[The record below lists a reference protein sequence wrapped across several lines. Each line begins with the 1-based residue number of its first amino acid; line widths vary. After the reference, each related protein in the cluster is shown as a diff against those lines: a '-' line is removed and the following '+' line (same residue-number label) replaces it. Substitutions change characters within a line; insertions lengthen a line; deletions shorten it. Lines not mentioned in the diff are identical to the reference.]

1 MKHVKKIAL
10 ALVCVML
17 VGILGG
23 CGAKFDAAAY
33 LKATLDNSYKNDSSG
48 LVKLKLGTA
57 EEAAKIYEEGI
68 DTEMDAFLQGFD
80 VSEELEQEF
89 RSTFKDMFSKVK
101 YTVGAAEKQKDGS
114 YNVKVTYEKMVI
126 FAPMM
131 EDYIAAVMNLQGDS
145 TLASLSEDQQ
155 VEKMMELMKDSMK
168 TAMGSVTYED
178 PEELTIRIELQNK
191 VYTPNKN
198 DLAKLEMA
206 LFDMDAVE

>member
-10 ALVCVML
+10 ALVCVMM

-48 LVKLKLGTA
+48 LVKLKLGSA

-68 DTEMDAFLQGFD
+68 DTEIEAFLEGIN
-80 VSEELEQEF
+80 VSDELEQEF
-89 RSTFKDMFSKVK
+89 RGTFKDLFSKVK
-101 YTVGAAEKQKDGS
+101 YTVGAAEKQRDGS
-114 YNVKVTYEKMVI
+114 YNVKVTYEKMVV

-131 EDYIAAVMNLQGDS
+131 DDYLAAVMNLQGDP
-145 TLASLSEDQQ
+145 TIASLSQDQQ
-155 VEKMMELMKDSMK
+155 MEKLMELMKDSMK
-168 TAMGSVTYED
+168 TAMSSATYEE
-178 PEELTIRIELQNK
+178 PAELTIRIELENK
-191 VYTPNKN
+191 LYTPNKN

-206 LFDMDAVE
+206 LFDMDAVQ

>member
-33 LKATLDNSYKNDSSG
+33 LQATLDNSYKNDSSG

-68 DTEMDAFLQGFD
+68 DTEIDAFLQGFN

-89 RSTFKDMFSKVK
+89 RNAFKDMFSKVK

-131 EDYIAAVMNLQGDS
+131 EDYLASVMSLQGDP
-145 TLASLSEDQQ
+145 TVASLPQDQQ
-155 VEKMMELMKDSMK
+155 MEKLLELMKDSLK
-168 TAMGSVTYED
+168 VAMGAITYEE
-178 PEELTIRIELQNK
+178 PAELTIRIELK
-191 VYTPNKN
+191 DKLYTPNKN
-198 DLAKLEMA
+198 DLAKLEMS
-206 LFDMDAVE
+206 LFDMDAVQ